1 MGLRIIDHYIGRIV
15 LFMIFIC
22 SLVLTTIGT
31 IITFVDQIR
40 HLGDGDI
47 DFWFLLSYVA
57 LRIPEMFVMLFP
69 FAVLLGGVIGLGL
82 LAKNSELLVIQSSG
96 LSKTQIILSAC
107 KMVFPLIIIV
117 SLFGQMVVPEI
128 KQYAENRYN
137 YAESSGRV
145 SVTSWGFWLRD
156 DNDFI
161 SVRRVMSDN
170 SIHGISRFEFEG
182 MDLKRVSYAAMG
194 VYNSEDQ
201 KWDMF
206 NVTTTEYSDKEV
218 VESKSTMEK
227 WQLYLNPERM
237 EIFSFKS
244 SSLSVQELMD
254 YIKYLEDNSIDSGRY
269 RIELYKKFVMPF
281 SMVVMLFLGASMV
294 FGSMRA
300 VPMSAR
306 VLVGLVLGFGFYLSN
321 EVLSNFTYIVGL
333 PPFLGVILPTVVF
346 LIVTLSLLNRK
357 V

>member
-1 MGLRIIDHYIGRIV
+1 MVLRIIDGYIGRIV

-22 SLVLTTIGT
+22 SVVLTSIGT

-47 DFWFLLSYVA
+47 DFWFLLTYVA
-57 LRIPEMFVMLFP
+57 LRIPELFVMLFP

-117 SLFGQMVVPEI
+117 SLFGQILVPEI
-128 KQYAENRYN
+128 RQYAENRYN
-137 YAESSGRV
+137 YVESSGRV

-161 SVRRVMSDN
+161 SVRRVMSDH
-170 SIHGISRFEFEG
+170 SIHQISRFEFEG
-182 MDLKRVSYAAMG
+182 TDLKRISYAAKG
-194 VYNSEDQ
+194 IYNSEDQ

-206 NVTTTEYSDKEV
+206 DVTTIEYSDKEI
-218 VESKSTMEK
+218 VETRSNVDK
-227 WQLYLNPERM
+227 WQMYLNPERM
-237 EIFSFKS
+237 GIFSFKS
-244 SSLSVQELMD
+244 SFLSVQELMD
-254 YIKYLEDNSIDSGRY
+254 YIKYLEDNSIDSERY
-269 RIELYKKFVMPF
+269 RIELYKKFIMPF
-281 SMVVMLFLGASMV
+281 SMVVMLLLGASMV

-300 VPMSAR
+300 VPISAR
-306 VLVGLVLGFGFYLSN
+306 VLMGLVLGFGFYLSN
-321 EVLSNFTYIVGL
+321 EVLSNFTYIVGM
-333 PPFLGVILPTVVF
+333 PPFFGVLLPTIMF
-346 LIVTLSLLNRK
+346 LILALSLLNRK